1 MKLACH
7 AHQVMQP
14 ISLQK
19 SMPCSPSHATN
30 ITTKKIAICDETFS
44 TTTKSC
50 RKNSFFDGKS
60 LSSTITCQILKH
72 LWQQNKSAE
81 NAYYFCWKY
90 DFFFFGGKYSR
101 LTFYNRIK
109 IFVANKLL
117 YWTYWAYNPVLLGL
131 GCNLLPYRLL
141 FVSKLFWRL
150 QKAVE
155 KTSFFYGKSLS
166 LTITC
171 QILKHLWQQ
180 NKSAENAYNF
190 CWKYDFFFLEGSI
203 PALLFATE

>member
-1 MKLACH
+1 MGLGCNLLPYRLLFVSKLFWR
-7 AHQVMQP
+7 
-14 ISLQK
+14 LQK
-19 SMPCSPSHATN
+19 AVEKT
-30 ITTKKIAICDETFS
+30 
-44 TTTKSC
+44 
-50 RKNSFFDGKS
+50 SFFYGKS